1 MSGSQNIV
9 GTPQPLGTIPGSSPA
24 EGPKTLPLTL
34 DFTSTANQ
42 FVLQTQQLLYSGA
55 MSSLQSAIVNN
66 TANSQA
72 LTITVSISGNVITI
86 PAGDMQTVTLLAPS
100 MSTLTFASTGVA
112 VVTVQL
118 TNFFIQPTGGGGGGG
133 SSGTY
138 VGGALVVTD
147 QSLDACVSGTR
158 LKTLNGGNSSGDV
171 SLPQFIG
178 NNYYFGAITS
188 GHFFVTL
195 ATGAPFFCITG
206 VTVSVTGDIAFTG
219 DPQTLLISL
228 YDASNRICVIGTIYT
243 GALSTSR
250 ASLTTLAGL
259 QSMQVYTQTS
269 GGAVNVVLESETYAQ
284 LTLNAGKVFC
294 TIFGGVTAN

>member
-1 MSGSQNIV
+1 MSVSQNIV
-9 GTPQPLGTIPGSSPA
+9 GTPQPLGTIPGSSPP

-34 DFTSTANQ
+34 NFTSTANQ
-42 FVLQTQQLLYSGA
+42 FVLLTQQLLYSGA

-100 MSTLTFASTGVA
+100 MSTLTFVSTGVA

-188 GHFFVTL
+188 GNYFVAL
-195 ATGAPFFCITG
+195 CTGAPFFCITG

-228 YDASNRICVIGTIYT
+228 YDESNHICVIGTIYT
-243 GALSTSR
+243 GTLSTSR
-250 ASLTTLAGL
+250 ASLTTLSL

-269 GGAVNVVLESETYAQ
+269 GGRVNVVLESETYSA

-294 TIFGGVTAN
+294 TVFGGVTAN